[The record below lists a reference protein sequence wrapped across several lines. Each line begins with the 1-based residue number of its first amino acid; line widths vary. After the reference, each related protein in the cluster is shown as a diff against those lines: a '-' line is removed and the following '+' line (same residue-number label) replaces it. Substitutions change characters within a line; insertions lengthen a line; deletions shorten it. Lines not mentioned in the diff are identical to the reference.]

1 MRLPAAPLSC
11 EAMLCVSLFPEA
23 QAEQALFWGPGGG
36 ASASGELLFL
46 GYCVCQVAIV
56 TD

>member
-1 MRLPAAPLSC
+1 
-11 EAMLCVSLFPEA
+11 MLCVSLFPEA